1 MTKICETCA
10 FEHDAELCPRCEA
23 RKARTATPV
32 AAPEA
37 GTPEPGALAP
47 DADKLGLEQ
56 ANIMGGSPE
65 PGAEPAAPESV
76 TADPEPTAEA
86 EVEEALP
93 LPEPIA
99 PPPEIEDA
107 VAAATARSVDE
118 CGLPDG
124 G

>member
-1 MTKICETCA
+1 
-10 FEHDAELCPRCEA
+10 
-23 RKARTATPV
+23 
-32 AAPEA
+32 
-37 GTPEPGALAP
+37 
-47 DADKLGLEQ
+47 
-56 ANIMGGSPE
+56 MGGSPE

-107 VAAATARSVDE
+107 DDGDVRSSTLKAMRDDGDFVVALLGYPTAGKTWFLNRLKKFCVSTR
-118 CGLPDG
+118 L
-124 G
+124 